1 MKKTICLLVAF
12 SAFVISIS
20 AQDEGN
26 ITKRDRINLD
36 KGIFLGIGP
45 SFTLGK
51 NIGDYSTGLNVEL
64 GYMSRLN
71 RVISVGGS
79 ISYMSFKYDP
89 EKTGVNNSF
98 ISDET
103 ISDGYYDNW
112 LAMYVDFKGG
122 DMNLVSLA
130 ANLKFN
136 LVPVMDNS
144 TISVY
149 AFAKPFLT
157 MASRTAVKGT
167 AYLFW
172 VPDYDFNGVYS
183 EDEIIDGA
191 YSAVQVPWEAGDPT
205 WEAEGITISDKLNKD
220 SRITGGIFVG
230 PGIEIFPAKNV
241 SFYAQAAFGYT
252 FPVSFVSTKKYE
264 GNSLDSMDEEF
275 PVIEQGFPSVNLQF
289 GISFNF

>member
-12 SAFVISIS
+12 SAFVISVS

-264 GNSLDSMDEEF
+264 GNSLNSMDEEF

>member
-1 MKKTICLLVAF
+1 MKKHICLLVAL
-12 SAFVISIS
+12 SAFIISVS

-26 ITKRDRINLD
+26 ITKRDRIDLD

-71 RVISVGGS
+71 RVVSLGGS
-79 ISYMSFKYDP
+79 LSYMSFKYDP

-103 ISDGYYDNW
+103 ITDGYYDYW

-144 TISVY
+144 KVSVY

-172 VPDYDFNGVYS
+172 VPDYDFDGFYS
-183 EDEIIDGA
+183 EEEIIDGA
-191 YSAVQVPWEAGDPT
+191 YNAVQVPWEAGDPT
-205 WEAEGITISDKLNKD
+205 WEAEGITISDKLKKD
-220 SRITGGIFVG
+220 SRVTGGIFVG

-241 SFYAQAAFGYT
+241 SFYVQAAFGYT

-264 GNSLDSMDEEF
+264 GNSLNSMDAEF
-275 PVIEQGFPSVNLQF
+275 PIIEQGFPSVNLQF

>member
-12 SAFVISIS
+12 SAFVISVS

-36 KGIFLGIGP
+36 KGIFLGLGP

-122 DMNLVSLA
+122 DMNLISLA

>member
-12 SAFVISIS
+12 SAFVISVS

>member
-1 MKKTICLLVAF
+1 
-12 SAFVISIS
+12 
-20 AQDEGN
+20 
-26 ITKRDRINLD
+26 
-36 KGIFLGIGP
+36 IFLGIGP